1 MISFLI
7 DPKVVPGRMGLLVT
21 LFLISVNVYN
31 SMDGPPDRGV
41 SYVEIWILGTQ
52 CPLILG
58 LLEYAVVLTL
68 LKKSSKID
76 AWNDA
81 LDDVNANIQKY
92 DNGTFIF
99 SISYY
104 LLFVVT
110 YWSVVFV

>member
-1 MISFLI
+1 
-7 DPKVVPGRMGLLVT
+7 MGLLVT

-41 SYVEIWILGTQ
+41 SYVEIWLLGTQ

-68 LKKSSKID
+68 LKKASKID
-76 AWNDA
+76 EF
-81 LDDVNANIQKY
+81 DDVPDDDIANIQKY
-92 DNGTFIF
+92 DKGTFIF

-104 LLFVVT
+104 LLFIVT
-110 YWSVVFV
+110 YWSVVYALPRK